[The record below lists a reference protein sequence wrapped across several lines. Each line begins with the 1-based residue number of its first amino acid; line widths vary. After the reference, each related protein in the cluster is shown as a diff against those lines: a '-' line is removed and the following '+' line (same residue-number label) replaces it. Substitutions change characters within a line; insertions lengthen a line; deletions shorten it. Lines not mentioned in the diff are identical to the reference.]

1 MPIQVILREDIA
13 KLGIAGDLVAV
24 KPGYARNYLIPKGKA
39 IFATAAKVKELEH
52 HRRIIAEN
60 VAKHLKDLTA
70 AKDRLEQLRLE
81 VEAQAGEEGK
91 LFGSV
96 TSAQIAE
103 LIAEK
108 GIEIDRRKI
117 ELAEPIKT
125 LGDHEVPLKLH
136 REVIAT
142 LKLKVTA
149 ADAGEAP
156 AEPPAS
162 DES

>member
-1 MPIQVILREDIA
+1 MAVKVILREDIA
-13 KLGIAGDLVAV
+13 RLGDAGDLVNV
-24 KPGYARNYLIPKGKA
+24 KPGYARNFLIPQGKA

-60 VAKHLKDLTA
+60 MAKHLKDLTA

-96 TSAQIAE
+96 TTLQIAE
-103 LIAEK
+103 LVAAK

-117 ELAEPIKT
+117 DLKEPIKE
-125 LGDHEVPLKLH
+125 LGDHEVPVKLH

-149 ADAGEAP
+149 ATTPEA
-156 AEPPAS
+156 
-162 DES
+162 